1 MKVMTIMGTRPEM
14 IKMWSVIKKLDNSH
28 FNHVMVH
35 TGQNYTPELKD
46 FFFEDLKLRQPDYNL
61 SINVSSYGKEV
72 ADVISKSEELF
83 EKEKPDVLLIL
94 GDTYS
99 GLSVMP
105 AANKGI
111 KIFHMEAGLRAF
123 DKRMPEQR
131 NRILIDHMSDIL
143 LPFHQH
149 HRENLIRE
157 GIHPSKIIISGNP
170 TFEVMDFFQ
179 EEIQSSSILKKLNLK
194 PKEYIPVTL
203 HRSENVDQPVTLQKI
218 MYGLGDIS
226 KELNKKIIYPM
237 HPRTRSKIKNI
248 ELPVGVTII
257 NPLGFYDFN
266 ALSMNAF
273 CLMGDSGT
281 TPEEGLYYK
290 VPCVSLRKTTERYET
305 IEAGAHII
313 AGIES
318 KNIVDAVKVI
328 TSIPWGARY
337 DFNEGDFLPSNI
349 VLNSIACNIKN
360 YF

>member
-1 MKVMTIMGTRPEM
+1 MGTRPEM
-14 IKMWSVIKKLDNSH
+14 IKMWSVLKKLDDSNFKH
-28 FNHVMVH
+28 IMVH

-46 FFFEDLKLRQPDYNL
+46 FFFKDLKIRKPDYNL
-61 SINVSSYGKEV
+61 AIDVSSYAKEV
-72 ADVISKSEELF
+72 SDVITKSEELF
-83 EKEKPDVLLIL
+83 DKEKPEVLLIL

-105 AANKGI
+105 AANRGI

-143 LPFHQH
+143 LPFHPH
-149 HRENLIRE
+149 HRENLINE

-170 TFEVMDFFQ
+170 TFEVMDAFQ
-179 EEIQSSSILKKLNLK
+179 DQINSSTILDKLSLK
-194 PKEYIPVTL
+194 NKEYIPVTL
-203 HRSENVDQPVTLQKI
+203 HRSENVDNPITLQKI
-218 MYGLGDIS
+218 LNALEEIS
-226 KELNKKIIYPM
+226 KKLSKKIIYPM
-237 HPRTRSKIKNI
+237 HPRTKSKLKGIV
-248 ELPVGVTII
+248 LPDSIQII
-257 NPLGFYDFN
+257 DPLGFYDFN
-266 ALSMNAF
+266 ALSKNAF

-305 IEAGAHII
+305 IESGAHIV

-318 KNIVDAVKVI
+318 EKIYNAVKLI
-328 TSIPWGARY
+328 TSLPWGARY
-337 DFNEGDFLPSNI
+337 DFNENGFLPSNV
-349 VLNSIACNIKN
+349 VLNSIASNIEN

>member
-1 MKVMTIMGTRPEM
+1 MKIMSIMGTRPEM
-14 IKMWSVIKKLDNSH
+14 IKMWSVLKKLDQSDFDH
-28 FNHVMVH
+28 IMVH

-46 FFFEDLKLRQPDYNL
+46 FFFNDLKLRQPDYNL
-61 SINVSSYGKEV
+61 SIDVSSYGKEV
-72 ADVISKSEELF
+72 ADVIKKTDELF
-83 EKEKPDVLLIL
+83 EYEKPDALLVL

-143 LPFHQH
+143 LPFHKH
-149 HRENLIRE
+149 HRENLIKE

-170 TFEVMDFFQ
+170 TFEVMDAFQ
-179 EEIQSSSILKKLNLK
+179 KEIKQSNILEVLKLK

-203 HRSENVDQPVTLQKI
+203 HRSENVDNPKTLQKVLFALSDI
-218 MYGLGDIS
+218 YKNLG
-226 KELNKKIIYPM
+226 KKIIYPM
-237 HPRTRSKIKNI
+237 HPRTKSKIKGLD
-248 ELPVGVTII
+248 LPKGVLII
-257 NPLGFYDFN
+257 KPLGFYDFN
-266 ALSMNAF
+266 ALSSHAF

-290 VPCVSLRKTTERYET
+290 VPCVSIRKTTERYET
-305 IEAGAHII
+305 IESGGHIVAGV
-313 AGIES
+313 ES
-318 KNIVDAVKVI
+318 KDILNAVKTI
-328 TSIPWGARY
+328 TSNPWGSRY
-337 DFNEGDFLPSNI
+337 DLNQNGFLPSNVVI
-349 VLNSIACNIKN
+349 NSIACNIKN

>member
-1 MKVMTIMGTRPEM
+1 MKIMSIVGTRPEM
-14 IKMWSVIKKLDNSH
+14 VKMWSVLKKLDDSE
-28 FNHVMVH
+28 FDHVMVH

-46 FFFEDLKLRQPDYNL
+46 FFFSDLQLRKPDHDL
-61 SINVSSYGKEV
+61 SIDVSSYGREV
-72 ADVISKSEELF
+72 ADVIKKSDEIF
-83 EKEKPDVLLIL
+83 DYEKPDALIIL

-105 AANKGI
+105 AANKNI
-111 KIFHMEAGLRAF
+111 KTFHMEAGLRAY

-143 LPFHQH
+143 LPFHAH

-170 TFEVMDFFQ
+170 TFEVMDYFRN
-179 EEIQSSSILKKLNLK
+179 EIKKSEILKILNLE

-203 HRSENVDQPVTLQKI
+203 HRSENVDDPKTLQKI
-218 MYGLGDIS
+218 LLALADIH
-226 KELNKKIIYPM
+226 KKLDKKIIYPM
-237 HPRTRSKIKNI
+237 HPRTKSKIKDI
-248 ELPVGVTII
+248 KIPEGIFII

-281 TPEEGLYYK
+281 TPEEGLFYK
-290 VPCVSLRKTTERYET
+290 VPCVSIRKTTERYET
-305 IEAGAHII
+305 IESGAHIV
-313 AGIES
+313 AGVES
-318 KNIVDAVKVI
+318 DKIVNAVKTI

-337 DFNEGDFLPSNI
+337 DFNKDGFLPSNV
-349 VLNSIACNIKN
+349 VLNALASNIKN